1 MERMAAGMIIL
12 LLGVAVE
19 VDAGLASAV
28 GEAAHLAPEAHALH
42 AARAR
47 RGPGAALEHLA
58 APSLLVVVAGDAG
71 GIRNAYDE
79 RYELMPEKIMEQ
91 HD

>member
-1 MERMAAGMIIL
+1 MIIL

-28 GEAAHLAPEAHALH
+28 GEAAHLAPEAHALL

-47 RGPGAALEHLA
+47 RRAGAALEHLA
-58 APSLLVVVAGDAG
+58 APSLLVVIAGDAG
-71 GIRNAYDE
+71 GITNAY
-79 RYELMPEKIMEQ
+79 IS
-91 HD
+91 